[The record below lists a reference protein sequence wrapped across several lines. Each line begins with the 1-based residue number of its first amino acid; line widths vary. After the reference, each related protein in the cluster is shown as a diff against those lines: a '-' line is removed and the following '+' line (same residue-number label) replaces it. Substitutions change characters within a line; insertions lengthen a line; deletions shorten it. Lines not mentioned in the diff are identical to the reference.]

1 MKLLLKIVL
10 SLFVIFILVSGS
22 AMFFLTRG
30 LEVGEALKIGA
41 PNIVAIDNGSYT
53 GEYKGGRWSNK
64 VSVTVIDHKI
74 TRVQILE
81 DMLIPREDV
90 TAELVDKVLEKQTT
104 EVDAVTGATV
114 TSKAYLKAI
123 ENALSK

>member
-1 MKLLLKIVL
+1 MKLFLKILL
-10 SLFVIFILVSGS
+10 SVFILVILVSGS
-22 AMFFLTRG
+22 GMFFITRG
-30 LEVGEALKIGA
+30 LEAGETLEVNA
-41 PNIVAIDNGSYT
+41 PNIAAINDGSYT

-74 TRVQILE
+74 IRVEILD
-81 DMLIPREDV
+81 DMLIPREAV

-104 EVDAVTGATV
+104 EVDAVAGATV